1 MTDCENGI
9 EGVSLKEQLSGRRYD
24 IEHALGMY
32 ALGFCTLPAAG
43 IYDKE
48 RLRALHTTIKDCHIY
63 LIGYVPRITYI
74 GATLSKEKLSLRY
87 TVLGNEYT
95 IHGEVPSDY
104 ELRTSDGRD
113 YLVDKAGKEHWPRST
128 DIQRQLGKQSNSNE
142 FDVKYIGKAYGKE
155 GSRNAID
162 RLISHE
168 TLQRIS
174 LEGVPEGYT
183 LTLLLLSIAPSAQL
197 LTVINPFAVEQDD
210 STRIAAGI
218 DKLYNTTEDERIA
231 LYEASLIRYFYPQ
244 YNKEFKNS
252 FPSTDLGVLQ
262 GCYEK
267 DFGAVVAEICH
278 DDIPFLLKSDTVPA
292 AAYHIA
298 RHELH
303 KEQDRRVFFSM

>member
-9 EGVSLKEQLSGRRYD
+9 EGISLKEQLSGRRYD

-48 RLRALHTTIKDCHIY
+48 RLRSLDTTIKDCHIY

-74 GATLSKEKLSLRY
+74 GANLSKERLSLRY
-87 TVLGNEYT
+87 TVHGDEYT

-104 ELRTSDGRD
+104 ELRSSDGRD
-113 YLVDKAGKEHWPRST
+113 YLVDKAGKEYWPRSA
-128 DIQRQLGKQSNSNE
+128 DIQRQLGKQSSANE

-162 RLISHE
+162 RLIKHE

-174 LEGVPEGYT
+174 LEGVPEGCT

-197 LTVINPFAVEQDD
+197 LTVINPFAAEQDD
-210 STRIAAGI
+210 GTRIAAGI

-231 LYEASLIRYFYPQ
+231 LYEASLIRYFSPQ

-252 FPSTDLGVLQ
+252 FPSTDLGLLQ
-262 GCYEK
+262 ACYEK
-267 DFGAVVAEICH
+267 DFGAVIAEICH
-278 DDIPFLLKSDTVPA
+278 DDIPFVLKSDTVPA

-303 KEQDRRVFFSM
+303 KEQDRKVFFSM